1 MDSYILF
8 IQIFIVISV
17 IWLILNVILFFKI
30 WGMTN
35 NIKLALAVYMDDKDI
50 TVLEVDYGNNGV
62 LKKQYLNKDGKHIY
76 SE

>member
-8 IQIFIVISV
+8 IQIFLVISV

-50 TVLEVDYGNNGV
+50 TVLEVDYGNSGV
-62 LKKQYLNKDGKHIY
+62 IKKQYLNKDGKHIH